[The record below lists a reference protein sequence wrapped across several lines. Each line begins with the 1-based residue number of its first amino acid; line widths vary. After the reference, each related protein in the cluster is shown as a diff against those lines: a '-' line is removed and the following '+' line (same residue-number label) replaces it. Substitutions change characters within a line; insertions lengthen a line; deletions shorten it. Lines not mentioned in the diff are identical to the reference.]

1 MGSDMMSSRAPP
13 LAAGFLY
20 RDRRWPARSAL
31 AGVAAE
37 REKGDVVVGAAGRD
51 AVEQLIA
58 ELLQREVGQP
68 GELTGDPGDALVD
81 AGALMLDQPVGV
93 EHNCVAG
100 AQRDLVVGAQGGR
113 LRAEQPL

>member
-1 MGSDMMSSRAPP
+1 MDGDMTSERAPP
-13 LAAGFLY
+13 SAAGFLD
-20 RDRRWPARSAL
+20 RDRRWPARSAR

-58 ELLQREVGQP
+58 ELLQGEVGRP
-68 GELTGDPGDALVD
+68 GEVASGPGDALVD

-93 EHNCVAG
+93 EHDCVAG
-100 AQRDLVVGAQGGR
+100 AQRDLVVGAQGG
-113 LRAEQPL
+113 